1 MSESRREGQNPAY
14 RLRVQ
19 ALDVVIENS
28 VGAVRI
34 GRVYRRKSGRWNA
47 KVGKGGLRYLMTP
60 VRGSDGEVED
70 LTFATYE
77 DREAAAAAVG
87 EAWAGAGSLTEPDPV
102 LS

>member
-1 MSESRREGQNPAY
+1 MSESRGEGQASAY

-19 ALDVVIENS
+19 ALDVVVENS
-28 VGAVRI
+28 VGDVRI
-34 GRVYRRKSGRWNA
+34 GRVYRRKSGCWSA
-47 KVGKGGLRYLMTP
+47 KVGKDGLRYLMTP

-77 DREAAAAAVG
+77 DRESAAAAVG
-87 EAWAGAGSLTEPDPV
+87 DAWAGAGSLTESDPV